1 MRPLIIVETA
11 AIETMTFLSAQLYG
25 EDGHLL
31 DSLIYPWRDHIP
43 PDIAVEAVREL
54 AEAHHFETVELWTAN
69 VSIFAACLALP
80 GVGAAIKHPS
90 DTASACRAVEDSR
103 DILTELYDLKPEEPV
118 TPPIM
123 LPPLP
128 KWRAWLSKHIRT
140 LLTKIEG
147 DGKYGIY

>member
-1 MRPLIIVETA
+1 MMRPLIIVETA

-31 DSLIYPWRDHIP
+31 DSLIYPWPEHIP

-54 AEAHHFETVELWTAN
+54 AEAHRFETVELWTAN
-69 VSIFAACLALP
+69 VGIFAACLAMP

-90 DTASACRAVEDSR
+90 DTASARRAIEDNSAVL
-103 DILTELYDLKPEEPV
+103 IELYDIKPVSPDEPLLS
-118 TPPIM
+118 

-128 KWRAWLSKHIRT
+128 RWRAVIAGFIRIILKT
-140 LLTKIEG
+140 IEG
-147 DGKYGIY
+147 DGKYEI